1 VSATN
6 RRDGTGVMPAATAQ
20 ASTEPSLLSVRD
32 LVVEYPGK
40 DTSIRI
46 LHGVTFDVPAGS
58 TFAVVGESGCGK
70 TTLARSLVRLL
81 TPTAGQIHFEGVDL
95 ATLSERDMR
104 RHRRHIQMIFQ
115 DPYGSLD
122 PHMKAADLIGEAL
135 RMHHDVPRRQVREKA
150 AELMAMVGLNP
161 EAADRRPTEFSGG
174 QRQRIGIA
182 RALAVQPRLLVC
194 DEPTSALD
202 VSVQAQVLGLLAELR
217 ERLGVTY
224 VFISHNL
231 SVVRQISDVVA
242 VMYLG
247 RIVEMGPAEELFAVP
262 RHPYTKALV
271 YVVPDPG
278 RAGPTKPRRAVL
290 TGDLPSPANPPSGCP
305 FRTRCPLAI
314 DKCAEAMPPLVEV
327 RPGHFAACWRTEDV
341 PTWQPHPMRNLT
353 AASAGVDDPA
363 HAEGPA

>member
-1 VSATN
+1 VSAAN
-6 RRDGTGVMPAATAQ
+6 GGDRMDSARAGSAG
-20 ASTEPSLLSVRD
+20 ASTDPNLLSVRD

-40 DTSIRI
+40 DKSVRV

-81 TPTAGQIHFEGVDL
+81 TPTSGHIQFEGVDL
-95 ATLSERDMR
+95 ATLSERQMR

-122 PHMKAADLIGEAL
+122 PHMKATDLIGEAL
-135 RMHHDVPRRQVREKA
+135 RMYHDTPRGKVREKV
-150 AELMAMVGLNP
+150 AELMGMVGLNP
-161 EAADRRPTEFSGG
+161 ESGGKRPEEFSGG

-231 SVVRQISDVVA
+231 GVVRQISDVVA

-262 RHPYTKALV
+262 RHPYTKALI

-290 TGDLPSPANPPSGCP
+290 TGDLPSPTDPPSGCP

-314 DKCAEAMPPLVEV
+314 EKCAESMPPLVEV
-327 RPGHFAACWRTEDV
+327 RPGHFAACWRTDEV
-341 PTWQPHPMRNLT
+341 PAWQPHPMRDL
-353 AASAGVDDPA
+353 AEASAGVDDPA
-363 HAEGPA
+363 HVERPA